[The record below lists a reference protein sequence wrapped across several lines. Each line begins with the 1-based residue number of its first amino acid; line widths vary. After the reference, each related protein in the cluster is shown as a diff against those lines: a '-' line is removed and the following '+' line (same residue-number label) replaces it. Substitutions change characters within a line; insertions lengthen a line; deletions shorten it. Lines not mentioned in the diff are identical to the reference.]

1 MADLTDEINKSSREF
16 SETTKKFN
24 AEFKS
29 LIGNVRDVNQS
40 LGDSFADLRKDQ
52 ANTFAGALQ
61 AKKTKE
67 ILKEFDKVIEIG
79 RKTLKDNVPETYILT
94 AYAEA
99 KNGNIRKSK

>member
-40 LGDSFADLRKDQ
+40 LGILSDLRKTKQ
-52 ANTFAGALQ
+52 TPLQ
-61 AKKTKE
+61 VHYKKR
-67 ILKEFDKVIEIG
+67 LKRFS
-79 RKTLKDNVPETYILT
+79 
-94 AYAEA
+94 
-99 KNGNIRKSK
+99 KNLRLE

>member
-40 LGDSFADLRKDQ
+40 LGDSLELRKDQ
-52 ANTFAGALQ
+52 ANTFAGALRKRPRDSQ
-61 AKKTKE
+61 EFETGMIEYNSQLAQ
-67 ILKEFDKVIEIG
+67 ILSKDLPKGFKDVNEFIDEF
-79 RKTLKDNVPETYILT
+79 NVSSQ
-94 AYAEA
+94 
-99 KNGNIRKSK
+99 K